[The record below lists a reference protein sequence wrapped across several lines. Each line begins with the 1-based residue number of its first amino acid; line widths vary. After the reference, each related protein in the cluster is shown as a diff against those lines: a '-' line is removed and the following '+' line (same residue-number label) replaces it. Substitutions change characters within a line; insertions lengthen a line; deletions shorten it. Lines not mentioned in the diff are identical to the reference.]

1 MALVKVVK
9 HGVVVVGGLEYG
21 PEDGPF
27 NLNDND
33 AQKLISEGV
42 VAAAGEVPAV
52 VAAAG
57 FAAPEVS
64 IEDWDLPDNVIE
76 ALIEANYCTDTD
88 VSNATDEE
96 LRAIKGIGPSTLRAI
111 RSAVVTKE
119 E

>member
-1 MALVKVVK
+1 MALVKVIK
-9 HGVVVVGGLEYG
+9 HGVVVVDGLEYG

-57 FAAPEVS
+57 FSFPEIS
-64 IEDWDLPDNVIE
+64 IEDWDLPENVIE
-76 ALIEANYCTDTD
+76 ALIEADYSTDTD
-88 VSNATDEE
+88 VSNASDEE
-96 LRAIKGIGPSTLRAI
+96 LRAIKGIGPSTLIAI
-111 RSAVVTKE
+111 RSATVKKE